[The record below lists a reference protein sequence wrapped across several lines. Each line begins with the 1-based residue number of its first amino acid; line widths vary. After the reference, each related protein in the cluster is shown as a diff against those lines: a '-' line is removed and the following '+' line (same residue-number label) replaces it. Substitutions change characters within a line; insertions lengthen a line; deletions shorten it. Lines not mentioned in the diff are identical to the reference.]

1 MRNQEWLEEKLQF
14 LLKNYFAD
22 MPITNPL
29 EIRFGREAK
38 FRFGSIKLIKPK
50 GLHFLTRRS
59 KPQKS
64 IITITRMF
72 AREEVPADVVC
83 FTICH
88 ELTHYAHGF
97 SSANKRLFRH
107 PHHGGVVDAEIKKR
121 GGEHLIRAYKL
132 WIKEYRKKILAGR
145 AKI

>member
-1 MRNQEWLEEKLQF
+1 MRDERWLEKQLEF
-14 LLKNYFAD
+14 LLGRYFAD
-22 MPITNPL
+22 VKITNPI
-29 EIRFGREAK
+29 EIKFGREAK
-38 FRFGSIKLIKPK
+38 FRFGSIKLLKPK

-64 IITITRMF
+64 IITITAMF
-72 AREEVPADVVC
+72 AKEDVPADVVC

-97 SSANKRLFRH
+97 SSTNKRLFRH

-121 GGEHLIRAYKL
+121 GGGHLIRAYKL
-132 WIKEYRKKILAGR
+132 WIKGYRKRILEGR